1 MLDTEPGSPRL
12 PNGELPDAGPALGP
26 APEPDTPAE
35 GAEAEDNATFASLKD
50 DLTVLVEDARTYAAA
65 EIAFQQTRAGLAG
78 KSGVRALVYLVLALV
93 LLNLALVAL
102 AVGAVIALA
111 PLVTIWGAIAIVVGV
126 LLAGVVLLVMGAVS
140 EGKTLGAMFGL
151 GDDA

>member
-12 PNGELPDAGPALGP
+12 LDGEPLAAGTAFGP
-26 APEPDTPAE
+26 APEPDPAAD
-35 GAEAEDNATFASLKD
+35 GAEANDSATFASLKD
-50 DLTVLVEDARTYAAA
+50 DLTLLVEDARTYAAA
-65 EIAFQQTRAGLAG
+65 EIAFQQTRAGLVG
-78 KSGVRALVYLVLALV
+78 KSGARALVFLVLALV

-126 LLAGVVLLVMGAVS
+126 LLAGVVLLVLRAVS
-140 EGKTLGAMFGL
+140 EGKTLGAMFGSG
-151 GDDA
+151 GDA

>member
-1 MLDTEPGSPRL
+1 MLDTEPGSQRL
-12 PNGELPDAGPALGP
+12 PNGELPAAGPAFGP
-26 APEPDTPAE
+26 APEPGTPAE
-35 GAEAEDNATFASLKD
+35 GAEPEDRATFASLKD

-78 KSGVRALVYLVLALV
+78 KSGARALVFLVLALV
-93 LLNLALVAL
+93 LLNLALIAL

-140 EGKTLGAMFGL
+140 EGQTLGAMFGS

>member
-12 PNGELPDAGPALGP
+12 PDADIPASAP
-26 APEPDTPAE
+26 PPEPDTSAE
-35 GAEAEDNATFASLKD
+35 GDSSTFTSLKD
-50 DLTVLVEDARTYAAA
+50 DLTDLVEDARTYAAA
-65 EIAFQQTRAGLAG
+65 EIVFQQTRAGLAA
-78 KSGVRALVYLVLALV
+78 KSAARAVVYLVLALV
-93 LLNLALVAL
+93 LLNLSLIAL

-140 EGKTLGAMFGL
+140 EGKTLGAMFGS
-151 GDDA
+151 GDGA